1 LSIVVRVRT
10 TSNLSSYPRLRA
22 PIRMQPTLLWVYVR
36 RGELPLGAHLLIA
49 IAILDFERLDD
60 APYEPKYN

>member
-1 LSIVVRVRT
+1 
-10 TSNLSSYPRLRA
+10 
-22 PIRMQPTLLWVYVR
+22 MQPTLLWVYVR

-60 APYEPKYN
+60 APYEPEYNRD